1 MNIVFDALQVYLPA
15 KRKQTPS
22 GWLAFNAPCC
32 EHNGT
37 TPDTRQ
43 RGGLIANADEGVSF
57 HCFNCGFKTSWR
69 NGRNLSFKMKKFM
82 RWLNVPDDTITKLAL
97 QVLQTKTDS
106 TGHKTFITLP
116 KFVSKE
122 LPPKS
127 KPIHEWADYK
137 ALEPG
142 GIDKDLFKVLE
153 YIATRKLNLN
163 DYDFYW
169 TPEAGYR
176 DRLIIPFYYREKVVG
191 YTARKVVESKV
202 KYLSEQ
208 QPGYVFNIDEQTDD
222 RKYVVAVEG
231 PIDAIAIDG
240 VALLG
245 SEIKEQQTALLN
257 SLGKHVIVVPDRD
270 EAGQKLVYDAM
281 EAGWSVSMPDWSQ
294 DIEDVNDAVCKYGR
308 LHTLYSIVKNA
319 EESQLKI
326 KLRMKKWFT

>member
-1 MNIVFDALQVYLPA
+1 MNIVFDALQIYLPA

-97 QVLQTKTDS
+97 QVLQTKTDE

-122 LPPKS
+122 LPAKS

-142 GIDKDLFKVLE
+142 GIDKNLFKVLE
-153 YIATRKLNLN
+153 YIASRKLNLN

-169 TPEAGYR
+169 TPESGYR

-281 EAGWSVSMPDWSQ
+281 ESGWSVSMPDWSQ
-294 DIEDVNDAVCKYGR
+294 DIGDVNDAVRKYGR
-308 LHTLYSIVKNA
+308 LYTLYTIVKNA

-326 KLRMKKWFT
+326 KLRMKKWFS

>member
-122 LPPKS
+122 LPPKA

-153 YIATRKLNLN
+153 YIAARKLNLN

-294 DIEDVNDAVCKYGR
+294 DIGDANDAVRKYGR

>member
-1 MNIVFDALQVYLPA
+1 MIIVFDALQIYLPA

-97 QVLQTKTDS
+97 QVLQTKTDE

-122 LPPKS
+122 LPAKS

-153 YIATRKLNLN
+153 YIASRKLNLN

-169 TPEAGYR
+169 TPESGYR

-281 EAGWSVSMPDWSQ
+281 ESGWSVSMPDWSQ
-294 DIEDVNDAVCKYGR
+294 DIGDVNDAVRKYGR

-326 KLRMKKWFT
+326 KLRMKKWFI

>member
-153 YIATRKLNLN
+153 YIATRKLSLN

-294 DIEDVNDAVCKYGR
+294 DIGDANEAVRKYGR

>member
-1 MNIVFDALQVYLPA
+1 MNIVFDALQIYLPA

-97 QVLQTKTDS
+97 QVLQTKTDE

-116 KFVSKE
+116 KFVSKG
-122 LPPKS
+122 LPAKS

-153 YIATRKLNLN
+153 YIASRKLNLN

-169 TPEAGYR
+169 TPESGYR

-281 EAGWSVSMPDWSQ
+281 ESGWSVSMPDWSQ
-294 DIEDVNDAVCKYGR
+294 DIGDVNDAVRKYGR

-326 KLRMKKWFT
+326 KLRMKKWFI

>member
-1 MNIVFDALQVYLPA
+1 MNIVFDALQIYLPA

-97 QVLQTKTDS
+97 QVLQTKTDE

-122 LPPKS
+122 LPAKS

-153 YIATRKLNLN
+153 YIASRKLNLN

-169 TPEAGYR
+169 TPESRNR
-176 DRLIIPFYYREKVVG
+176 DRLINPFYYREKVVG

-281 EAGWSVSMPDWSQ
+281 ESGWSVSMPDWSQ
-294 DIEDVNDAVCKYGR
+294 DIGDVNDAVRKYGR

-326 KLRMKKWFT
+326 KLRMKKWFI

>member
-1 MNIVFDALQVYLPA
+1 MNIVFDALQIYLPA

-97 QVLQTKTDS
+97 QVLQTKTDE

-122 LPPKS
+122 LPAKS

-153 YIATRKLNLN
+153 YIASRKLNLN

-169 TPEAGYR
+169 TPESGYR

-281 EAGWSVSMPDWSQ
+281 ESGWSVSMPDWSQ
-294 DIEDVNDAVCKYGR
+294 DIGDVNDAVRKYGR

-326 KLRMKKWFT
+326 KLRMKKWFS

>member
-122 LPPKS
+122 LPTKS

-153 YIATRKLNLN
+153 YIAARKLNLN

-191 YTARKVVESKV
+191 YTARKVIESKV

-294 DIEDVNDAVCKYGR
+294 DIGDANDAVRKYGR

>member
-1 MNIVFDALQVYLPA
+1 
-15 KRKQTPS
+15 
-22 GWLAFNAPCC
+22 
-32 EHNGT
+32 
-37 TPDTRQ
+37 
-43 RGGLIANADEGVSF
+43 
-57 HCFNCGFKTSWR
+57 
-69 NGRNLSFKMKKFM
+69 MKKFM

-97 QVLQTKTDS
+97 QVLQTKTDE

-122 LPPKS
+122 LPAKS

-153 YIATRKLNLN
+153 YIASRKLNLN

-169 TPEAGYR
+169 TPESGYR

-231 PIDAIAIDG
+231 TIDAIAIDG

-281 EAGWSVSMPDWSQ
+281 ESGWSVRCP
-294 DIEDVNDAVCKYGR
+294 IG
-308 LHTLYSIVKNA
+308 VKIL
-319 EESQLKI
+319 E
-326 KLRMKKWFT
+326 M

>member
-1 MNIVFDALQVYLPA
+1 MNIVFDALQIYLPA

-97 QVLQTKTDS
+97 QVLQTKTDD

-122 LPPKS
+122 LPAKS

-142 GIDKDLFKVLE
+142 GIDKNLFKVLE
-153 YIATRKLNLN
+153 YIASRKLNLN

-169 TPEAGYR
+169 TPESGYR

-281 EAGWSVSMPDWSQ
+281 ESGWSVSMPDWSQ
-294 DIEDVNDAVCKYGR
+294 DIGDVNDAVRKYGR

-319 EESQLKI
+319 EESQLRI
-326 KLRMKKWFT
+326 KLRMKKWFI

>member
-153 YIATRKLNLN
+153 YIAARKLNLN
-163 DYDFYW
+163 DDDLYW

-294 DIEDVNDAVCKYGR
+294 DIGDANDAVRKYGR

>member
-153 YIATRKLNLN
+153 YIAARKLNLN

-191 YTARKVVESKV
+191 YTARKDVESKV
-202 KYLSEQ
+202 KYLTEQ

-294 DIEDVNDAVCKYGR
+294 DIGDANDAVRKYGR

>member
-153 YIATRKLNLN
+153 YIAARKLNLN

-176 DRLIIPFYYREKVVG
+176 YRLIIPFYYREKVVG
-191 YTARKVVESKV
+191 YTARKVIESKV

-294 DIEDVNDAVCKYGR
+294 DIGDANDAVRKYGR

>member
-1 MNIVFDALQVYLPA
+1 MNIVFDALQIYLPA

-43 RGGLIANADEGVSF
+43 RGGLIANAEEGVSY

-69 NGRNLSFKMKKFM
+69 IGRNISYKMKKFM
-82 RWLNVPDDTITKLAL
+82 RWLNVPDDVITKLAL
-97 QVLQTKTDS
+97 QALQTKTDTVGYKS
-106 TGHKTFITLP
+106 IISLP
-116 KFVSKE
+116 KFETKE
-122 LPPKS
+122 LPAKS
-127 KPIHEWADYK
+127 KPIHEWATYK
-137 ALEPG
+137 ELEPSG
-142 GIDKDLFKVLE
+142 MDPNLFKVLS
-153 YIATRKLNLN
+153 YIMERKMTLN
-163 DYDFYW
+163 DYEFYW
-169 TPEAGYR
+169 SPEVGFK
-176 DRLIIPFYYREKVVG
+176 DRLIIPFYYREKIVG
-191 YTARKVVESKV
+191 YTARKTVESKV

-208 QPGYVFNIDEQTDD
+208 QPGYVFNIDEQNDD

-245 SEIKEQQTALLN
+245 SEVKEQQTALLN

-270 EAGQKLVYDAM
+270 EAGQKLVHDSI
-281 EAGWSVSMPDWSQ
+281 EAGWSVSMPEWSQ
-294 DIEDVNDAVCKYGR
+294 DIKDVNDAVRKYGR
-308 LHTLYSIVKNA
+308 LYTLYTIVKNA

-326 KLRMKKWFT
+326 KLRMKKWFA

>member
-32 EHNGT
+32 EHNST

-82 RWLNVPDDTITKLAL
+82 RWLNVPYDTITKLAL

-142 GIDKDLFKVLE
+142 GVDKDLFKVLE
-153 YIATRKLNLN
+153 YIAARKLNLN

-294 DIEDVNDAVCKYGR
+294 DIGDANDAVRKYGR

-326 KLRMKKWFT
+326 KLRMKKWFI

>member
-1 MNIVFDALQVYLPA
+1 MNIVFDALQIYLPA

-97 QVLQTKTDS
+97 QVLQTKTDE

-122 LPPKS
+122 LPAKS

-153 YIATRKLNLN
+153 YIASRKLNLN

-169 TPEAGYR
+169 TPESGYR

-208 QPGYVFNIDEQTDD
+208 QPG
-222 RKYVVAVEG
+222 YVVAVEG

-281 EAGWSVSMPDWSQ
+281 ESGWRVSMPDWSQ
-294 DIEDVNDAVCKYGR
+294 DIGDVNDAVRKYGR

-326 KLRMKKWFT
+326 KLRMKKWFI

>member
-1 MNIVFDALQVYLPA
+1 MNIVFDALQIYLPA

-22 GWLAFNAPCC
+22 VWLAFNAPCC

-97 QVLQTKTDS
+97 QVLQTKTDE

-122 LPPKS
+122 LPAKS

-153 YIATRKLNLN
+153 YIASRKLNLN

-169 TPEAGYR
+169 TPESGYR

-281 EAGWSVSMPDWSQ
+281 ESGWSVSMPDWSQ
-294 DIEDVNDAVCKYGR
+294 DIGDVNDAVRKYGR

-326 KLRMKKWFT
+326 KLRMKKWFI

>member
-1 MNIVFDALQVYLPA
+1 MNIVFDALQIYLPA

-97 QVLQTKTDS
+97 QVLQTKTDE

-122 LPPKS
+122 LPAKS

-153 YIATRKLNLN
+153 YIASRKLNLN

-169 TPEAGYR
+169 TPESGYR

-294 DIEDVNDAVCKYGR
+294 DIGDVNDAVRKYGR

-326 KLRMKKWFT
+326 KLRMKKWFI

>member
-1 MNIVFDALQVYLPA
+1 
-15 KRKQTPS
+15 
-22 GWLAFNAPCC
+22 
-32 EHNGT
+32 
-37 TPDTRQ
+37 
-43 RGGLIANADEGVSF
+43 
-57 HCFNCGFKTSWR
+57 
-69 NGRNLSFKMKKFM
+69 MKKFM
-82 RWLNVPDDTITKLAL
+82 RWLNVPDDTITKRAL

-153 YIATRKLNLN
+153 YIAARKLNLN
-163 DYDFYW
+163 DYDFHW

-294 DIEDVNDAVCKYGR
+294 DIGDANDAVRKYGR

>member
-153 YIATRKLNLN
+153 YIAARKLNLN

-176 DRLIIPFYYREKVVG
+176 DGLIIPFYYREKVVG
-191 YTARKVVESKV
+191 YTARKVIESKV

-294 DIEDVNDAVCKYGR
+294 DIGDANDAVRKYGR

>member
-142 GIDKDLFKVLE
+142 GMDKDLFKVLE
-153 YIATRKLNLN
+153 YIAARKLNLN

-294 DIEDVNDAVCKYGR
+294 DIGDANDAVRKYGR

>member
-1 MNIVFDALQVYLPA
+1 MNIVFDALQIYLPA

-97 QVLQTKTDS
+97 QVLQTKTDD

-122 LPPKS
+122 LPAKS

-142 GIDKDLFKVLE
+142 GIDKNLFKVLE
-153 YIATRKLNLN
+153 YIASRKLNLN

-169 TPEAGYR
+169 TPESGYR

-281 EAGWSVSMPDWSQ
+281 ESGWSVSMPDWSQ
-294 DIEDVNDAVCKYGR
+294 DIGDVNDAVRKYGR

-326 KLRMKKWFT
+326 KLRMKKWFI

>member
-97 QVLQTKTDS
+97 QVLQTKTDV

-122 LPPKS
+122 LPAKS

-153 YIATRKLNLN
+153 YIAARKLNLN

-281 EAGWSVSMPDWSQ
+281 ESGWSVSMPDWSQ
-294 DIEDVNDAVCKYGR
+294 DIGDVNDAVCKYGR

-326 KLRMKKWFT
+326 KLRMKKWFI

>member
-137 ALEPG
+137 AVEPG

-294 DIEDVNDAVCKYGR
+294 DIGDVNDAVCKYGR

-326 KLRMKKWFT
+326 KLRMKKCFT

>member
-153 YIATRKLNLN
+153 YIAARKLNLN

-294 DIEDVNDAVCKYGR
+294 DIGDANDAVRKYGR

-326 KLRMKKWFT
+326 KLRMKTWFT

>member
-97 QVLQTKTDS
+97 QVLQTKTYS

-153 YIATRKLNLN
+153 YIAARKLNLN

-191 YTARKVVESKV
+191 YTARKVIESKV

-294 DIEDVNDAVCKYGR
+294 DIGDANDAVRKYGR

>member
-1 MNIVFDALQVYLPA
+1 MNIVFDALQIYLPA

-97 QVLQTKTDS
+97 QVLQTKTDE

-122 LPPKS
+122 LPAKS

-153 YIATRKLNLN
+153 YIASRKLNLN

-169 TPEAGYR
+169 TPESGYR

-281 EAGWSVSMPDWSQ
+281 ESGWSVSMPEWSQ
-294 DIEDVNDAVCKYGR
+294 DIGDVNDAVRKYGR

-326 KLRMKKWFT
+326 KLRMKKWFI

>member
-106 TGHKTFITLP
+106 TGHRTFITLP

-153 YIATRKLNLN
+153 YIAARKLNLN

-294 DIEDVNDAVCKYGR
+294 DIGDANDAVRKYGR

>member
-153 YIATRKLNLN
+153 YIAARKLNLN

-191 YTARKVVESKV
+191 YTARKDVESKV
-202 KYLSEQ
+202 KYLTEQ

-245 SEIKEQQTALLN
+245 SEIKEQHTALLN

-294 DIEDVNDAVCKYGR
+294 DIGDANDAVRKYGR

>member
-153 YIATRKLNLN
+153 YIAARKLNLN
-163 DYDFYW
+163 DYDFYL

-245 SEIKEQQTALLN
+245 SEIKEHQTALLN

-294 DIEDVNDAVCKYGR
+294 DIGDANDAVRKYGR

>member
-97 QVLQTKTDS
+97 QVLQTKTDV

-122 LPPKS
+122 LPAKS

-222 RKYVVAVEG
+222 RKYVVAVEV

-281 EAGWSVSMPDWSQ
+281 ESGWSVSMPDWSQ
-294 DIEDVNDAVCKYGR
+294 DIGDVNDAVCKYGR

-326 KLRMKKWFT
+326 KLRMKKWFI

>member
-153 YIATRKLNLN
+153 YIAARKLNLN

-294 DIEDVNDAVCKYGR
+294 DIGDANDAVRKYGR

>member
-153 YIATRKLNLN
+153 YIAARKLNLN

-281 EAGWSVSMPDWSQ
+281 ESGWSVSMPDWSQ
-294 DIEDVNDAVCKYGR
+294 DIGDVNDAVCKYGR

-326 KLRMKKWFT
+326 KLRMKKWFI

>member
-153 YIATRKLNLN
+153 YIAARKLNLN

-169 TPEAGYR
+169 TPEAGSR

-294 DIEDVNDAVCKYGR
+294 DIGDANDAVRKYGR